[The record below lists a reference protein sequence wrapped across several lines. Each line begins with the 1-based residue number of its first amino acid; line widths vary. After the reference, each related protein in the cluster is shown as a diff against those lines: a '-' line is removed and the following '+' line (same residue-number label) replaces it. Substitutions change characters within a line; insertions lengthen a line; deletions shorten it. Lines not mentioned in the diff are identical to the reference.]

1 MAGLCWMALVL
12 AFFLSAGNSSAAVDQ
27 NWLASIIEGIKNQYA
42 LGDTFSLAVNV
53 PQNQD
58 PSNLQEVFKDDP
70 ADQVKQTVSG
80 GQVYQGARVVAAAQS
95 GALSHVLEKIQPF
108 IKSSE
113 GNVLVIY
120 SEESPCGPTCTNQDG
135 IAGKINDVTQNWSGF
150 AFAFSKVADVSDAS
164 QQAESFKQ
172 LEISKLGL
180 DNIFRCYKPGDSFQ
194 CTSCSSGGDVAPSC
208 VANNEEQGA
217 SEGTGGNVGEETG
230 ASVGEETGASVGEEI
245 PAGIGGGAQGR
256 EGGLS
261 KCRGRDKRGCKRRGR
276 KGGKVRRQCK
286 RRGGCKGKRN
296 GKRGKGSKVRKGRKP
311 RRGRKG
317 GKRGKRRGGRKGGK
331 RGKRRGGRKGSKKGK
346 RRGRKGKRWGKSGK
360 RRGGRRRGLQVE

>member
-12 AFFLSAGNSSAAVDQ
+12 AFFLSAGKSSAAVDQ

-80 GQVYQGARVVAAAQS
+80 GQVYQGSRVVAAAQS
-95 GALSHVLEKIQPF
+95 GALLNVLEKIQSF

-120 SEESPCGPTCTNQDG
+120 SEESPCGPTCTNEDG

-180 DNIFRCYKPGDSFQ
+180 DNIFRCYNPGDSFQ
-194 CTSCSSGGDVAPSC
+194 CTSCSSGGDVTPSC
-208 VANNEEQGA
+208 VANNAPANPEQGA
-217 SEGTGGNVGEETG
+217 SEGTGADVGGETGGNVGEEI
-230 ASVGEETGASVGEEI
+230 A
-245 PAGIGGGAQGR
+245 AGKAGGTQGR

-261 KCRGRDKRGCKRRGR
+261 KCKGRGKRGCKRRGR
-276 KGGKVRRQCK
+276 KGGKVR
-286 RRGGCKGKRN
+286 
-296 GKRGKGSKVRKGRKP
+296 KGRK
-311 RRGRKG
+311 RGRGRKG
-317 GKRGKRRGGRKGGK
+317 KKQGKRRGGRKGRK
-331 RGKRRGGRKGSKKGK
+331 HGKRRGGRKGRKHGK
-346 RRGRKGKRWGKSGK
+346 RRGGRKGKKWGKSKK